1 MNKNR
6 CDMCYANDPSN
17 ILNCGCCLCSNCFEA
32 SSIFIEGHR
41 IKCYSCQKDIFLSMT
56 INVNKK
62 NIVDQITKYNPKE
75 NNEIIILKL
84 KVNNKNFLF

>member
-41 IKCYSCQKDIFLSMT
+41 IKCYSCIFY
-56 INVNKK
+56 
-62 NIVDQITKYNPKE
+62 Q
-75 NNEIIILKL
+75 
-84 KVNNKNFLF
+84 